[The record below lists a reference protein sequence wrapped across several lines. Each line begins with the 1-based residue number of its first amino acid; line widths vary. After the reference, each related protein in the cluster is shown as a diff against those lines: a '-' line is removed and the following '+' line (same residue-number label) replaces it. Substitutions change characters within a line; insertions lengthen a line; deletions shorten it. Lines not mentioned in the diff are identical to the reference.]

1 MTYKILKI
9 TIIKNLPFGGSP
21 VVCAI
26 YPDNTTNDIE
36 EYRKS
41 VKAEHGAD
49 RVFLAY
55 CELNDMKVINQSND

>member
-1 MTYKILKI
+1 MSYKIIKI

-26 YPDNTTNDIE
+26 YPDDETDDIE
-36 EYRKS
+36 AYRKGM
-41 VKAEHGAD
+41 KAKHDAD

-55 CELNDMKVINQSND
+55 EEIKTKLF